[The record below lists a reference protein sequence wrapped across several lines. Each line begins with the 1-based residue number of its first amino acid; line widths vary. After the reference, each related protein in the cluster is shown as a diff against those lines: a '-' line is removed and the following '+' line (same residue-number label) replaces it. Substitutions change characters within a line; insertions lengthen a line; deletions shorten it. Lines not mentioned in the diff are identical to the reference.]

1 MTGRQLVVIQPPELK
16 FTFEVMKQSSC
27 VVHLTNI
34 TDQYV
39 AFKVKTTSPKK
50 YCVRPNIGIIKP
62 KATVEFRVT
71 MQAQSAAPFDM
82 QCKDK
87 FLIQSTVVP
96 FGKMEEVMP
105 EMFTKD
111 EGKYIQENKIRVF
124 LISPPQSPVLQPVNG
139 VLKEESPDNTSTL
152 KEKFPIGVEN
162 LPPPHT
168 LIDNSEDTKN
178 AAGKEDPRLGNV
190 LDVADLAHP
199 KSDISS
205 DELAESRSLEDV
217 ATMKVTFSKDFEE
230 MKAKLGVEQRSV
242 EDVETTNVVFS
253 KDFEEV
259 KAKLD
264 VEQRSVKDVE
274 TTKVTFS
281 KDFEELKAKLGV
293 EPRSVEEVETIK
305 VTSSKDFKEL
315 KPKLGVEPRSLN
327 GVESIKVAFS
337 KDTEELKPK
346 LQAELISSEDVETKK
361 VTFSKDIEDL
371 KAKLGALNSK
381 LIEAEHTI
389 SKLNQEK
396 ENIAQEKENLKQELV
411 LFRKKTGVTV
421 RKVQVGFPPL
431 FLCMTALV
439 GLAVGFLLRA

>member
-1 MTGRQLVVIQPPELK
+1 MTGKQLVVIQPPELK

-152 KEKFPIGVEN
+152 KEKLPIGVEN

-217 ATMKVTFSKDFEE
+217 ATMKVKFSKDFEE

-242 EDVETTNVVFS
+242 EDVETTNVV
-253 KDFEEV
+253 
-259 KAKLD
+259 
-264 VEQRSVKDVE
+264 
-274 TTKVTFS
+274 FS

-327 GVESIKVAFS
+327 GVESIKVPFS

>member
-139 VLKEESPDNTSTL
+139 VLKEESPDNTLTL
-152 KEKFPIGVEN
+152 KEKLPIGVEN

-264 VEQRSVKDVE
+264 
-274 TTKVTFS
+274 
-281 KDFEELKAKLGV
+281 V